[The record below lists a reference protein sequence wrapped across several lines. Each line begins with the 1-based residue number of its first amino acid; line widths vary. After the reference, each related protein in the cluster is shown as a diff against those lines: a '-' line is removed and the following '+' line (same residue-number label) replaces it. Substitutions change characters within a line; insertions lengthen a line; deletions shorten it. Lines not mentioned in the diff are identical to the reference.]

1 MKYVT
6 RRLLFKDG
14 VNDGDDDCGGVG
26 GVCNQSKVHTTTPA
40 HSRCL
45 ECAALYSYITT
56 PTIQSYLSNYS
67 P

>member
-14 VNDGDDDCGGVG
+14 VNDGDDDCGGG
-26 GVCNQSKVHTTTPA
+26 GGCNQSKVHTTIPA

-45 ECAALYSYITT
+45 K
-56 PTIQSYLSNYS
+56 
-67 P
+67 